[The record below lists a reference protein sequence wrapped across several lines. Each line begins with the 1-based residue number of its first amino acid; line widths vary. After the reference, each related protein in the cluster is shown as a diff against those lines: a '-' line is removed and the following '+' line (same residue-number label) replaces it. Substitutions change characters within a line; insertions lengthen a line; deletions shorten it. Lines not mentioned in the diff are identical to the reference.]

1 MQNMT
6 FQKNETKRCF
16 V

>member
-1 MQNMT
+1 MT
-6 FQKNETKRCF
+6 FHKNETKRSF

>member
-1 MQNMT
+1 MT
-6 FQKNETKRCF
+6 FHKNETKRCF